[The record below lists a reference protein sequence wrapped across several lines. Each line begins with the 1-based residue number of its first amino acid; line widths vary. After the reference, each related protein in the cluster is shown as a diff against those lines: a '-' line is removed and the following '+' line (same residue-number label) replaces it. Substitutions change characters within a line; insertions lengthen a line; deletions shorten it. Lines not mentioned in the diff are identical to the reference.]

1 MNLKELLGEDL
12 YKQVEGKVG
21 DKKIAVVSDGN
32 WIPKE
37 KFNEVNLEKNELK
50 NQVSNSEQKIA
61 DLEASF
67 QSTNEKYADYD
78 KNVEGLAS
86 ELNTYKTQSLK
97 TRIAMEHKIPFE
109 LAGRLTGETE
119 DELKADAQSL
129 SGFITQK
136 PSLPLA
142 STEPNVEEPHKYSN
156 QARILEE
163 QYKSE

>member
-1 MNLKELLGEDL
+1 MNREYLKGLGLEQEVIDGIMAEHGKAIQSAKPTDYDELKTNAESLAQQIASLNTVAEEKEAL
-12 YKQVEGKVG
+12 SKQVT
-21 DKKIAVVSDGN
+21 AYQQ
-32 WIPKE
+32 KE
-37 KFNEVNLEKNELK
+37 
-50 NQVSNSEQKIA
+50 
-61 DLEASF
+61 
-67 QSTNEKYADYD
+67 
-78 KNVEGLAS
+78 
-86 ELNTYKTQSLK
+86 LK

-129 SGFITQK
+129 SGFISQK

>member
-1 MNLKELLGEDL
+1 MNREYLKGLGLEQEVIDGIMAEHGKAIQSAKPTDYDELKTNAESLAQQIASLNTVAEEKEAL
-12 YKQVEGKVG
+12 SKQVT
-21 DKKIAVVSDGN
+21 AYQQ
-32 WIPKE
+32 KE
-37 KFNEVNLEKNELK
+37 
-50 NQVSNSEQKIA
+50 
-61 DLEASF
+61 
-67 QSTNEKYADYD
+67 
-78 KNVEGLAS
+78 
-86 ELNTYKTQSLK
+86 LK